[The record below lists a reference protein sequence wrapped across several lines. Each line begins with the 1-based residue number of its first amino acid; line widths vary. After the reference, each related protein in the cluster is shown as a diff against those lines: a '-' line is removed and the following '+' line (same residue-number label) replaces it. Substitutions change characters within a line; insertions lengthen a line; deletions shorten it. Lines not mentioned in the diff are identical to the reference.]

1 MERDILSGIKNVKQS
16 SQSLPEQV
24 AEQISKLIIERRLS
38 AGEQLPNEFELAEQ
52 LNVGRG
58 SVREAVKILAARNVL
73 ELRRGKGT
81 FIASNTGMVDDPFG
95 FAYLE
100 DEYRLAQE
108 LFAIRQQMEPWIASL
123 AAERA
128 TAEDVAD
135 LRRLQHSIED
145 MIHRGEYYLY
155 EDQRF
160 HARIADCTGNRV
172 LPMMI
177 PVITYSVH
185 LFGTLTQMTLL
196 QETIDTH
203 AQIVD
208 AIEAHDPAAAHAAME
223 EHLRHN
229 RMALPQNASK
239 STQT

>member
-1 MERDILSGIKNVKQS
+1 MDHDILNGIKNVKQS
-16 SQSLPEQV
+16 SQSLPDQV
-24 AEQISKLIIERRLS
+24 AEQISKLIIERHLS

-52 LNVGRG
+52 LNIGRG

-81 FIASNTGMVDDPFG
+81 FIAKNTGMVDDPFG

-108 LFAIRQQMEPWIASL
+108 LFAIRQRMEPWIASI

-128 TAEDVAD
+128 TAEDIVD
-135 LRRLQHSIED
+135 LRRLQHNVED
-145 MIHRGEYYLY
+145 MIRRGEYYLY
-155 EDQRF
+155 EDQHL

-185 LFGTLTQMTLL
+185 LFGALTKMSLL

-208 AIEAHDPAAAHAAME
+208 AIEAHDPDAARAAME

-229 RMALPQNASK
+229 RMALPQTASE
-239 STQT
+239 TP